1 LSAGSELEVSEKRK
15 EKKKKQNTDSS
26 QRRAAMLLGTNV
38 SSPPTHDP
46 CGSKPAST
54 PDVFKLSCQSC
65 HVVAGWGAAKM
76 ADVWA
81 RLPEILIPLVCGVA
95 TGLIFLLQG
104 VFTDWCR
111 LVESGHI
118 VSE

>member
-65 HVVAGWGAAKM
+65 HVVA
-76 ADVWA
+76 